1 MTLSKQ
7 TKHYTRTICTLAF
20 TNKHKLG
27 SIWPKSW
34 KLMKTRGPE
43 FGSRQCIKCSCQNT
57 KLARIRTYIRVY
69 EWANGLLS
77 PDLGKYDYW
86 FWPWIWAILEL
97 IEVLMIDGKLNV
109 FDSNRDSLSNIAKT
123 WRVTRFRHFYSR
135 KRGTEKLP
143 FYWYYFLVFT
153 LLFRIN
159 TSYED

>member
-97 IEVLMIDGKLNV
+97 IEVLMIDGIENWMYLILTAIPYQTLPKLDV
-109 FDSNRDSLSNIAKT
+109 
-123 WRVTRFRHFYSR
+123 WRASDTFILENEVPKNYNFT
-135 KRGTEKLP
+135 GTI
-143 FYWYYFLVFT
+143 F
-153 LLFRIN
+153 
-159 TSYED
+159 